1 MKKEYIIDLPFSN
14 HVSKWCFQQF
24 IEETCLKQFR
34 NLLPDNYPKTKW
46 IDILRERVEKSE
58 VGYLHNQDQS
68 WSYGYSQYKWNKD
81 LSVCKPHKFK

>member
-24 IEETCLKQFR
+24 IVETNLKMLR
-34 NLLPDNYPKTKW
+34 NLFPDYYSKTKW
-46 IDILRERVEKSE
+46 IDVLRKRVEEST
-58 VGYLHNQDQS
+58 VDYLSNQDQS